1 MKKNGTYRKVKF
13 TITRTGYG
21 QYMLEAHYRG
31 RNIKVHVTDS
41 SLWDDIDK
49 EEREDR
55 EDRRYALKS
64 AYGRIVN
71 EYRRMY
77 IDF

>member
-41 SLWDDIDK
+41 SLWDDID
-49 EEREDR
+49 EDVDTKR
-55 EDRRYALKS
+55 KKALRSCYKYITVEYNRI
-64 AYGRIVN
+64 YG
-71 EYRRMY
+71 
-77 IDF
+77 

>member
-49 EEREDR
+49 EDGEY
-55 EDRRYALKS
+55 RRYALKT

-77 IDF
+77 VDF